1 MGLAELNIGWLE
13 MKVAA
18 ETMGLAGLDTGW
30 LKGTGLAE
38 LTRQQF

>member
-1 MGLAELNIGWLE
+1 MGLAELNIGWLNV
-13 MKVAA
+13 KGAA
-18 ETMGLAGLDTGW
+18 EIVGLAVLSYGW